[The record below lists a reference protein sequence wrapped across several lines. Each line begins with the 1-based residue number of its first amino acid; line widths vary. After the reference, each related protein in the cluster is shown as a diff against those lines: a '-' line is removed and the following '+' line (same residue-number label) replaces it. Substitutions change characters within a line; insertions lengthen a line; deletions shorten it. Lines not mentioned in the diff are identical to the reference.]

1 MDWDAVR
8 REFPALAHWTYLN
21 TATFGQLP
29 RRATEAVARH
39 FAHRDELACA
49 DFLAWYDDA
58 DRIRAKIGRLI
69 NCAADDIAFV
79 PNASTALG
87 LLLAGLDWRPGDRV
101 LTLEHEFP
109 NNLYAPG
116 LLQRF
121 GVETTACPWD
131 RFYDSVNARTR
142 LVILSSVNYNTGF
155 APPLAELSEF
165 LRARGVLLFIDGT
178 QSVGALALR
187 CRRIQPDMLAVHGY
201 KWLLSP
207 NGAGFFYI
215 APQLRE
221 RLQPNVVG
229 WRSHRDW
236 RNVDNL
242 HHGVPE
248 LLPAPKNTR
257 AGRSP
262 SRLLYAMEA
271 SLDLISRSAR
281 CHRAARSRFGWTE
294 DAASC
299 ANSAP
304 RVADWRFSHRRRAIR
319 EPRRFGLGASA
330 QGAARVGGRAARSSA
345 RVAAPLQQRTGFGN
359 IRAGAAGA
367 CCKISPASGTSRCA
381 RDSAARSELRSSETA
396 ASASARDPW

>member
-1 MDWDAVR
+1 VTFHKSGEANWDAVR

-29 RRATEAVARH
+29 RHATDAVARH
-39 FAHRDELACA
+39 FAHRDELACS

-69 NCAADDIAFV
+69 NCTPADVAFV

-87 LLLAGLDWRPGDRV
+87 LLLAGLDWHPGDQV

-116 LLQRF
+116 LLTRF

-142 LVILSSVNYNTGF
+142 LAILSSVNYNTGF
-155 APPLAELSEF
+155 APPLAELGEY
-165 LRARGVLLFIDGT
+165 LRSRGVLLFIDGT
-178 QSVGALALR
+178 QSVGALRFDSA
-187 CRRIQPDMLAVHGY
+187 RIQPDMLAVHGY
-201 KWLLSP
+201 KWLFSP

-248 LLPAPKNTR
+248 LLSSAEKYEGGSVSF
-257 AGRSP
+257 A
-262 SRLLYAMEA
+262 LLYAMEA
-271 SLDLISRSAR
+271 SLDLILGIGPDVVEQRVLDLAAKARVMLRALGATVADSASPIV
-281 CHRAARSRFGWTE
+281 AARFE
-294 DAASC
+294 QQDV
-299 ANSAP
+299 SALARALKEQ
-304 RVADWRFSHRRRAIR
+304 RV
-319 EPRRFGLGASA
+319 LV
-330 QGAARVGGRAARSSA
+330 AARRGNLRVSPHLYNNELDLEIFERA
-345 RVAAPLQQRTGFGN
+345 L
-359 IRAGAAGA
+359 RA
-367 CCKISPASGTSRCA
+367 
-381 RDSAARSELRSSETA
+381 LL
-396 ASASARDPW
+396 

>member
-1 MDWDAVR
+1 VTGPNWEAVR
-8 REFPALAHWTYLN
+8 SEFPALANWTHLN

-58 DRIRAKIGRLI
+58 DRIRAKVGRLI
-69 NCAADDIAFV
+69 HCEPEDVAFV

-87 LLLAGLDWRPGDRV
+87 LLLAGIDWQPGDRV
-101 LTLEHEFP
+101 ITLEHEFP

-116 LLQRF
+116 LLDRF
-121 GVETTACPWD
+121 GVQADVCSWD
-131 RFYDSVNARTR
+131 RFYESVSPRTR

-155 APPLAELSEF
+155 APPLTDIADF
-165 LRARGVLLFIDGT
+165 LHARDVLLFVDGT
-178 QSVGALALR
+178 QSVGALRFDVKAM
-187 CRRIQPDMLAVHGY
+187 QPDMLAVHGY

-242 HHGVPE
+242 HHGAPE
-248 LLPAPKNTR
+248 LLPSAEKYEGGSVSF
-257 AGRSP
+257 A
-262 SRLLYAMEA
+262 LLYAMEA
-271 SLDLISRSAR
+271 SLDLILQVGPEVIERRVLDLAAQTRAMLNELGATTIASVSPIV
-281 CHRAARSRFGWTE
+281 AARFKAH
-294 DAASC
+294 DV
-299 ANSAP
+299 SALARALKEQ
-304 RVADWRFSHRRRAIR
+304 RV
-319 EPRRFGLGASA
+319 LV
-330 QGAARVGGRAARSSA
+330 AARRGHLRVSPHLYNNEQDLEVLHHALRA
-345 RVAAPLQQRTGFGN
+345 L
-359 IRAGAAGA
+359 
-367 CCKISPASGTSRCA
+367 
-381 RDSAARSELRSSETA
+381 L
-396 ASASARDPW
+396 

>member
-1 MDWDAVR
+1 MPDWDAVR
-8 REFPALAHWTYLN
+8 CEFPALAQWTYLN

-69 NCAADDIAFV
+69 NCRADDIAFV

-131 RFYDSVNARTR
+131 RFYDSVSARTR
-142 LVILSSVNYNTGF
+142 LAIVSSVNYNTGF
-155 APPLAELSEF
+155 APPLAELAEF

-178 QSVGALALR
+178 QSVGALRFDTAR
-187 CRRIQPDMLAVHGY
+187 VQPDMLAVHAY

-248 LLPAPKNTR
+248 LPVSFA
-257 AGRSP
+257 
-262 SRLLYAMEA
+262 LLYAMEA
-271 SLDLISRSAR
+271 SLDLLLGIGPDVIERRVLDLADRIRGILRELGATLADGASPIV
-281 CHRAARSRFGWTE
+281 AARFE
-294 DAASC
+294 DRDI
-299 ANSAP
+299 SALARALKEQ
-304 RVADWRFSHRRRAIR
+304 RV
-319 EPRRFGLGASA
+319 LV
-330 QGAARVGGRAARSSA
+330 AARRGRLRVSPHLYNNEQDLEIFGRALGS
-345 RVAAPLQQRTGFGN
+345 L
-359 IRAGAAGA
+359 
-367 CCKISPASGTSRCA
+367 
-381 RDSAARSELRSSETA
+381 L
-396 ASASARDPW
+396 

>member
-1 MDWDAVR
+1 VTFHKSGEANWDAVR

-29 RRATEAVARH
+29 RHATDAVARH
-39 FAHRDELACA
+39 FAHRDELACS

-69 NCAADDIAFV
+69 NCTPADVAFV

-87 LLLAGLDWRPGDRV
+87 LLLAGLDWHRGDQV

-116 LLQRF
+116 LLTRF

-142 LVILSSVNYNTGF
+142 LAILSSVNYNTGF
-155 APPLAELSEF
+155 APPLAELGEY
-165 LRARGVLLFIDGT
+165 LRSRGVLLFIDGT
-178 QSVGALALR
+178 QSVGALRFDAA
-187 CRRIQPDMLAVHGY
+187 RIQPDMLAVHGY
-201 KWLLSP
+201 KWLFSP

-248 LLPAPKNTR
+248 LLSSAEKYEGGSVSF
-257 AGRSP
+257 A
-262 SRLLYAMEA
+262 LLYAMEA
-271 SLDLISRSAR
+271 SLDLILEIGPDVVEQRVLDLAAKARVMLRALGATVADSASPIV
-281 CHRAARSRFGWTE
+281 AARFE
-294 DAASC
+294 QQDV
-299 ANSAP
+299 SALARALKEQ
-304 RVADWRFSHRRRAIR
+304 RV
-319 EPRRFGLGASA
+319 LV
-330 QGAARVGGRAARSSA
+330 AARRGNLRVSPHLYNNELDLEIFERA
-345 RVAAPLQQRTGFGN
+345 L
-359 IRAGAAGA
+359 RA
-367 CCKISPASGTSRCA
+367 
-381 RDSAARSELRSSETA
+381 LL
-396 ASASARDPW
+396 

>member
-1 MDWDAVR
+1 MPDWDAVR
-8 REFPALAHWTYLN
+8 CEFPALAQWTYLN

-69 NCAADDIAFV
+69 NCRADDIAFV

-131 RFYDSVNARTR
+131 RFYDSVSARTR
-142 LVILSSVNYNTGF
+142 LAIVSSVNYNTGF
-155 APPLAELSEF
+155 APPLAELAEF

-178 QSVGALALR
+178 QSVGALRFDTAR
-187 CRRIQPDMLAVHGY
+187 VQPDMLAVHAY

-248 LLPAPKNTR
+248 FPATAEKYEGGSVSF
-257 AGRSP
+257 A
-262 SRLLYAMEA
+262 LLYAMEA
-271 SLDLISRSAR
+271 SLDLLLGIGPDVIERRVLDLADRIRGILRELGATLADGASPIV
-281 CHRAARSRFGWTE
+281 AARFE
-294 DAASC
+294 DRDI
-299 ANSAP
+299 SALARALKEQ
-304 RVADWRFSHRRRAIR
+304 RV
-319 EPRRFGLGASA
+319 LV
-330 QGAARVGGRAARSSA
+330 AARRGRLRVSPHLYNNEQDLEIFGRALGS
-345 RVAAPLQQRTGFGN
+345 L
-359 IRAGAAGA
+359 
-367 CCKISPASGTSRCA
+367 
-381 RDSAARSELRSSETA
+381 L
-396 ASASARDPW
+396 